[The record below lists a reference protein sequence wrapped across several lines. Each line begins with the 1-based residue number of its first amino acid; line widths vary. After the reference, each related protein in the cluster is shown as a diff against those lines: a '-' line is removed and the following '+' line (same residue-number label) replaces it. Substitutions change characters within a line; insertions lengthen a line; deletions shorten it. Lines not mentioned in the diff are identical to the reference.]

1 MDDQITHPIDIHN
14 LISRVL
20 EGGLCAATVLVTF
33 GVLIGKIN
41 PLQLL
46 LLGLIET
53 VLFVANCH
61 VGYSMFG
68 AVDVGMVGQDYLT
81 SLCLFFG
88 LTIVKVV
95 RSLCTLLA
103 PTLVWQSRL

>member
-1 MDDQITHPIDIHN
+1 MTFI
-14 LISRVL
+14 LRVL
-20 EGGLCAATVLVTF
+20 EGGLCAATVLVSF

-46 LLGLIET
+46 ILGLIET

-68 AVDVGMVGQDYLT
+68 AVDVGRGDFAKTDCSQKRI
-81 SLCLFFG
+81 F
-88 LTIVKVV
+88 
-95 RSLCTLLA
+95 
-103 PTLVWQSRL
+103 RLRMGG

>member
-1 MDDQITHPIDIHN
+1 M
-14 LISRVL
+14 L

-68 AVDVGMVGQDYLT
+68 AVDVGTVWQDFKF
-81 SLCLFFG
+81 SLFIP
-88 LTIVKVV
+88 IVKVV
-95 RSLCTLLA
+95 RSLCTHLV
-103 PTLVWQSRL
+103 PTLGWQSRLL

>member
-1 MDDQITHPIDIHN
+1 MNDPQIHPHDVHN
-14 LISRVL
+14 LIARVL
-20 EGGLCAATVLVTF
+20 EGGLCAATVLVSF

-68 AVDVGMVGQDYLT
+68 AVDVGNGFGTILT
-81 SLCLFFG
+81 SLSLFF
-88 LTIVKVV
+88 
-95 RSLCTLLA
+95 
-103 PTLVWQSRL
+103 